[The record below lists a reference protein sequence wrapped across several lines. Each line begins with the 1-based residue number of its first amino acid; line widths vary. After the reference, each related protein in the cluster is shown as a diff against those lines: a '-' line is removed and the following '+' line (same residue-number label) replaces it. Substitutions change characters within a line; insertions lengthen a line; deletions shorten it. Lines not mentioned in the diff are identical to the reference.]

1 MFDLLDRVLRVQPA
15 PPMSTVVATLAIAGV
30 LVAWRRSWR
39 WVRNAVTIAHEGGH
53 ALVAVLCGRRLE
65 GIRLH
70 SDTSGLTFTR
80 GRDRGPGMVLSLAAG
95 YTAPSLL
102 GAGGAAL
109 LATGRLTLLLWLGIL
124 LAVLMLVMIRN
135 FYGVLSVLVTGGIL
149 FAVSWYADATWQ
161 AAFAYTGV
169 WFLVLGGVRP
179 VFELQAQRRRGQ
191 ARSSD
196 ADQLARLTPLSGG
209 VWVALFLLVGLAA
222 IGLTALLF
230 GLIAATR
237 DSSLFN

>member
-1 MFDLLDRVLRVQPA
+1 MFDLLDHVLAVRPA
-15 PPMSTVVATLAIAGV
+15 PPMSTVVATAVIAFV

-39 WVRNAVTIAHEGGH
+39 WVRNVITIAHEGGH
-53 ALVAVLCGRRLE
+53 ALIAVLCGRRLE

-109 LATGRLTLLLWLGIL
+109 LATGRITLLLWLGIL
-124 LAVLMLVMIRN
+124 LAVCMLVMIRN
-135 FYGVLSVLVTGGIL
+135 VYGVLSVVVTGAIL

-161 AAFAYTGV
+161 AVFAYTGV
-169 WFLVLGGVRP
+169 WFLVFGGVRP
-179 VFELQAQRRRGQ
+179 VFEVQSQRRRGR
-191 ARSSD
+191 AHWSD
-196 ADQLARLTPLSGG
+196 PDQLARLTPLSGG
-209 VWVALFLLVGLAA
+209 VWVTIFLLVGLGA
-222 IGLTALLF
+222 IALTALLF

-237 DSSLFN
+237 DASLFS

>member
-15 PPMSTVVATLAIAGV
+15 PPMSTVVATLAIALV
-30 LVAWRRSWR
+30 LVMWRRSWR

-53 ALVAVLCGRRLE
+53 ALMAVLCGRRLE

-102 GAGGAAL
+102 GAAGAAL

-135 FYGVLSVLVTGGIL
+135 FYGVLSVLVTGGVL
-149 FAVSWYADATWQ
+149 FAVSWYADSTWQ

-169 WFLVLGGVRP
+169 WFLVIGGIRP

-209 VWVALFLLVGLAA
+209 AWVTVFLLVGLGA
-222 IGLTALLF
+222 IALTASLF
-230 GLIAATR
+230 GVIAATR